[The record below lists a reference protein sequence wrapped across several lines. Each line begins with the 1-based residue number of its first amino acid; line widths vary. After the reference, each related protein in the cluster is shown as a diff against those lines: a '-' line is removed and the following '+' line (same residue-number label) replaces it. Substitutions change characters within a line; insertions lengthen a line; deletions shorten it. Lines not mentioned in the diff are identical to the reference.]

1 MSKFESSVK
10 AIPFADEL
18 VFNKVSVL
26 SNLEGIKDKVPA
38 DKVQD
43 LEFTDDSLT
52 FSVSPIGKISLEV
65 IERIPNS
72 CVKYATTTSPIPFTL
87 WVQILPVTENECKIK
102 VTIDAELNPF
112 IKGMVKKPLMEGLE
126 KMATMLSMIQY

>member
-1 MSKFESSVK
+1 MSKFESSIK

-87 WVQILPVTENECKIK
+87 WVQILPVTENDCKIK

>member
-10 AIPFADEL
+10 VIPFADEL

-87 WVQILPVTENECKIK
+87 WVQILPVTENDCKIK

>member
-87 WVQILPVTENECKIK
+87 WVQILPVTENDCKIK

-126 KMATMLSMIQY
+126 KMAKMLSMIQY

>member
-87 WVQILPVTENECKIK
+87 WVQILPVTENDCKIK

>member
-26 SNLEGIKDKVPA
+26 SNLEGIKDKIPA

-87 WVQILPVTENECKIK
+87 WVQILPVTENDCKIK

>member
-87 WVQILPVTENECKIK
+87 WVQILPVTENDCKIK
-102 VTIDAELNPF
+102 VTIDAELNQVRDSILSNMKSKTF
-112 IKGMVKKPLMEGLE
+112 SISSLHA
-126 KMATMLSMIQY
+126 ATCP

>member
-18 VFNKVSVL
+18 VYNKVSVL

-87 WVQILPVTENECKIK
+87 WVQILPVTENDCKIK